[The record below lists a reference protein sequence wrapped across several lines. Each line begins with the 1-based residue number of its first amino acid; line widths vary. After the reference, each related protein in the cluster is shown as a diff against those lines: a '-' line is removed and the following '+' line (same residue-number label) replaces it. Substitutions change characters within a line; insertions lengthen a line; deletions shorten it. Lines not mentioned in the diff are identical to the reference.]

1 MVWKEPPAAQH
12 WENQRAG
19 SGPQM
24 QEETSNT
31 CFHKQGGDGDVGH
44 LQVPLDAPK

>member
-24 QEETSNT
+24 LEETPST
-31 CFHKQGGDGDVGH
+31 CFHKQEGGEDGG
-44 LQVPLDAPK
+44 QRTSPLACT